1 MALAVIEK
9 ITRKCHEIEQAH
21 TQGMCGERERRS
33 IESCQRNLG
42 RIEYLLSPES
52 NNDLKRCL
60 AELKNLVG
68 THFQA
73 GEDRSFSVGRIHS
86 GRAGRPAIDVTR
98 EQIEFLLGQGHTI
111 AKTAEI
117 LGFSSSFLYKKS
129 KLMGIPVRSM
139 RPAID
144 DGELEQHV
152 RQLQGQYPNS
162 GNEIIRALL
171 RTQGV
176 FVTRSRV
183 REMLTRVNPTA
194 AARRWS
200 RTVARRVYHV
210 PYPNSLWHIDGN
222 MRLIRW
228 GFVTHGAIDGYS
240 RLITYL
246 SCSTD
251 NRSTTVLSQFLKAT
265 CLYALPSRVRSDHG
279 GENILVALFMHL
291 VQGLEHRGFITGRSV
306 HNQRIERL
314 WRDVFLHVLQHFYL
328 MFYSLED
335 SEVLN
340 PDNDVH
346 RLSLHI
352 VYLPEIQNRLE
363 QFRQAWNLHPLR
375 TENNRTPT
383 QLWTEGMLRNIA
395 TDSTAVNNVFGEN
408 PYSDQNIEAI
418 LAQYGIQTLPTLD
431 EEEFPAVRVEPPQLI
446 LTQQQ
451 QTSVHNAIQHISDLK
466 IKYQAC
472 CTAIVSI
479 LQTDQV

>member
-1 MALAVIEK
+1 M
-9 ITRKCHEIEQAH
+9 
-21 TQGMCGERERRS
+21 
-33 IESCQRNLG
+33 
-42 RIEYLLSPES
+42 
-52 NNDLKRCL
+52 
-60 AELKNLVG
+60 
-68 THFQA
+68 
-73 GEDRSFSVGRIHS
+73 
-86 GRAGRPAIDVTR
+86 
-98 EQIEFLLGQGHTI
+98 
-111 AKTAEI
+111 
-117 LGFSSSFLYKKS
+117 
-129 KLMGIPVRSM
+129 
-139 RPAID
+139 
-144 DGELEQHV
+144 
-152 RQLQGQYPNS
+152 
-162 GNEIIRALL
+162 
-171 RTQGV
+171 
-176 FVTRSRV
+176 
-183 REMLTRVNPTA
+183 
-194 AARRWS
+194 
-200 RTVARRVYHV
+200 
-210 PYPNSLWHIDGN
+210 
-222 MRLIRW
+222 
-228 GFVTHGAIDGYS
+228 THGAIDGYS

-314 WRDVFLHVLQHFYL
+314 WLDVFYL

-335 SEVLN
+335 PEVLN
-340 PDNDVH
+340 PDNDH

-408 PYSDQNIEAI
+408 RYSDQNIEAI

-466 IKYQAC
+466 IKYQAYQYF
-472 CTAIVSI
+472 AN
-479 LQTDQV
+479 

>member
-1 MALAVIEK
+1 
-9 ITRKCHEIEQAH
+9 
-21 TQGMCGERERRS
+21 
-33 IESCQRNLG
+33 
-42 RIEYLLSPES
+42 
-52 NNDLKRCL
+52 
-60 AELKNLVG
+60 
-68 THFQA
+68 
-73 GEDRSFSVGRIHS
+73 
-86 GRAGRPAIDVTR
+86 
-98 EQIEFLLGQGHTI
+98 
-111 AKTAEI
+111 
-117 LGFSSSFLYKKS
+117 
-129 KLMGIPVRSM
+129 MGIPVRSM

-446 LTQQQ
+446 LTQEQ

>member
-1 MALAVIEK
+1 
-9 ITRKCHEIEQAH
+9 
-21 TQGMCGERERRS
+21 
-33 IESCQRNLG
+33 
-42 RIEYLLSPES
+42 
-52 NNDLKRCL
+52 
-60 AELKNLVG
+60 
-68 THFQA
+68 
-73 GEDRSFSVGRIHS
+73 
-86 GRAGRPAIDVTR
+86 
-98 EQIEFLLGQGHTI
+98 
-111 AKTAEI
+111 
-117 LGFSSSFLYKKS
+117 
-129 KLMGIPVRSM
+129 M

-265 CLYALPSRVRSDHG
+265 CLYALPSR
-279 GENILVALFMHL
+279 
-291 VQGLEHRGFITGRSV
+291 
-306 HNQRIERL
+306 
-314 WRDVFLHVLQHFYL
+314 HFYL

-418 LAQYGIQTLPTLD
+418 LAQYGIQTLPTLH
-431 EEEFPAVRVEPPQLI
+431 EEEFPAGKLPSFLDLAGQTLQSFVQSGEDVSTPGPLD
-446 LTQQQ
+446 
-451 QTSVHNAIQHISDLK
+451 QTSTKHQFVLALAGIITNVAAVPCGRDFLSSSGHGLLGTLMQLLEPRKPGALPRLK
-466 IKYQAC
+466 VLMLMALYN
-472 CTAIVSI
+472 VSI
-479 LQTDQV
+479 SVRGLKYISQSPGLLPMVWTLLEDQDPDVCLHSLRLLQSLLLEEEVETTMGAALLTSPCLEHVCRLTSSQQPALKQTACDTLEDIQALFCKLGKPDRQSSFQHRETKTPVRTLP

>member
-1 MALAVIEK
+1 
-9 ITRKCHEIEQAH
+9 
-21 TQGMCGERERRS
+21 
-33 IESCQRNLG
+33 
-42 RIEYLLSPES
+42 
-52 NNDLKRCL
+52 
-60 AELKNLVG
+60 
-68 THFQA
+68 
-73 GEDRSFSVGRIHS
+73 
-86 GRAGRPAIDVTR
+86 
-98 EQIEFLLGQGHTI
+98 
-111 AKTAEI
+111 
-117 LGFSSSFLYKKS
+117 
-129 KLMGIPVRSM
+129 
-139 RPAID
+139 
-144 DGELEQHV
+144 
-152 RQLQGQYPNS
+152 
-162 GNEIIRALL
+162 
-171 RTQGV
+171 
-176 FVTRSRV
+176 
-183 REMLTRVNPTA
+183 
-194 AARRWS
+194 
-200 RTVARRVYHV
+200 
-210 PYPNSLWHIDGN
+210 
-222 MRLIRW
+222 
-228 GFVTHGAIDGYS
+228 
-240 RLITYL
+240 
-246 SCSTD
+246 
-251 NRSTTVLSQFLKAT
+251 
-265 CLYALPSRVRSDHG
+265 
-279 GENILVALFMHL
+279 
-291 VQGLEHRGFITGRSV
+291 
-306 HNQRIERL
+306 
-314 WRDVFLHVLQHFYL
+314 

-375 TENNRTPT
+375 TEKNRTPT